1 MTRARVGA
9 WPALAAALT
18 LAACLPGLGEQ
29 PAVTGPAPA
38 SPPAAATGPAPPPIP
53 ATAPRPKPPQPPQG
67 AHASQPQQAPA
78 QPSPPA
84 GALDLAGLLG
94 VTPDTATSRLGLPAA
109 TRDETPARV
118 MTWRVGACTL
128 DLFFYMD
135 MASRA
140 FRALAWELRPDTD
153 QASAASTCPGPSRGP
168 A

>member
-1 MTRARVGA
+1 VRRVHGGL

-29 PAVTGPAPA
+29 PAVTGPAP
-38 SPPAAATGPAPPPIP
+38 SPPPAAANGPAPPPIP
-53 ATAPRPKPPQPPQG
+53 ATAPRPKPPQPPQ
-67 AHASQPQQAPA
+67 AAPTQQAVPGPA
-78 QPSPPA
+78 LPAHPS

>member
-1 MTRARVGA
+1 MRRARAGL
-9 WPALAAALT
+9 WPALPVMLT
-18 LAACLPGLGEQ
+18 LGACLPGLGEPQ
-29 PAVTGPAPA
+29 RPVVTAPPPVAAGPAQ
-38 SPPAAATGPAPPPIP
+38 SPPAAATV
-53 ATAPRPKPPQPPQG
+53 PRPKPPQPSPATQMPPQLSPP
-67 AHASQPQQAPA
+67 SQP
-78 QPSPPA
+78 SD
-84 GALDLAGLLG
+84 ALDLAGLLG

-140 FRALAWELRPDTD
+140 FRALAWELRPD
-153 QASAASTCPGPSRGP
+153 AGEAAAAACPGPSRGP